1 MEVHVDRIVT
11 GKVLSVDH
19 ELLVFTLDD
28 FKHCEQLEVS
38 YDLLVVKETLLIT

>member
-11 GKVLSVDH
+11 GKVLSADH

-28 FKHCEQLEVS
+28 FNHHLSIKTETVS
-38 YDLLVVKETLLIT
+38 QIKFF

>member
-28 FKHCEQLEVS
+28 FNHYLIIKTGTVS
-38 YDLLVVKETLLIT
+38 QINFF

>member
-28 FKHCEQLEVS
+28 FNYYLIIKTGTVS
-38 YDLLVVKETLLIT
+38 QINFF